1 MRHIPAAQE
10 KTDYSQRAHREV
22 EMSDKYD
29 LIVIGGGSIGLSTAY
44 HASRRNL
51 RTLVVERFGYF
62 NNIGSSAGASRQYRV
77 QYSEKYL
84 AELALAAQ
92 NYWADLQLRTFDQ
105 LIGVVGSVWFG
116 DPSLA
121 SQEGGI
127 GEAMKTM
134 NKLGIP
140 YTPLNAGQI
149 ETLFRFKDLPANYTG
164 FFQPNGG
171 IINLKATQA
180 ALYNV
185 ARNSGQVVFHEY
197 ETVTNI
203 EPVENDSI
211 VVTTE
216 DAQGEHVY
224 KTDKLAITPGPY
236 VNEIL
241 VHLSLSINLD
251 IWEMSS
257 AYYRKREPGI
267 NFPTWFVF
275 QKPQTTSLFYGF
287 PEVEWDNPG
296 YIRVAPD
303 IPDRIL
309 SDPSQ
314 RSGAPSPK
322 SLALNSEWVRNHMD
336 GLDDEPQFTSTCL
349 IALSNDSKEL
359 LLDYP
364 PERIPSYQNIVIYT
378 AGWAAKFI
386 PILGEMVLQ
395 LLEKDRQYF
404 EFGKYKIDRS
414 HFKIQWPK

>member
-1 MRHIPAAQE
+1 MA
-10 KTDYSQRAHREV
+10 
-22 EMSDKYD
+22 DKYD
-29 LIVIGGGSIGLSTAY
+29 LIVIGGGAIGLSTAY
-44 HASRRNL
+44 HAARRNL
-51 RTLVVERFGYF
+51 KTLVIERFGYF
-62 NNIGSSAGASRQYRV
+62 NNAGSSAGASRQYRV
-77 QYSEKYL
+77 QYTEKYL
-84 AELALAAQ
+84 AELAIAAQ
-92 NYWADLQLRTFDQ
+92 NYWAELQLRTYDQ
-105 LIGVVGSVWFG
+105 LIGVVGSLWFG
-116 DPSLA
+116 DPSLS

-134 NKLGIP
+134 DKLGIA
-140 YTPLNAGQI
+140 YTPLKARQI
-149 ETLFRFKDLPANYTG
+149 EAAYRFKNLPPKYAG

-185 ARNSGQVVFHEY
+185 ARSSGLVEFHEY
-197 ETVTNI
+197 EAVTGLD
-203 EPVENDSI
+203 PRKGDAVT
-211 VVTTE
+211 VTTE
-216 DAQGEHVY
+216 DARGAHVY
-224 KTDKLAITPGPY
+224 TASKLAVTPGPY

-241 VHLSLSINLD
+241 AHLNLSINLS

-257 AYYRKREPGI
+257 AYYRKKDAAV

-275 QKPQTTSLFYGF
+275 QKPQNTSLFYGF
-287 PEVEWDNPG
+287 PEVEWAHPG

-314 RSGAPSPK
+314 RSGVPDAK
-322 SLALNSEWVRNHMD
+322 SLAFNSAWVREHME

-349 IALSNDSKEL
+349 IALSNNSKEL

-364 PERIPSYQNIVIYT
+364 PASTPGRHNIVVYT

-395 LLEKDRQYF
+395 LLERDRQFF
-404 EFGKYKIDRS
+404 EFGKYKIDRAN
-414 HFKIQWPK
+414 FKIQWPK

>member
-1 MRHIPAAQE
+1 MA
-10 KTDYSQRAHREV
+10 
-22 EMSDKYD
+22 DKYD

-44 HASRRNL
+44 HASRRRL
-51 RTLVVERFGYF
+51 KTLVIEQYGYF

-84 AELALAAQ
+84 SELALAAQ
-92 NYWADLQLRTFDQ
+92 NYWADLQLRTLDT
-105 LIGVVGSVWFG
+105 LIGVVGSLWFG

-127 GEAMKTM
+127 GEAIKTM
-134 NKLGIP
+134 DKLGIP
-140 YTPLNAGQI
+140 YTPLDAPQI
-149 ETLFRFKDLPANYTG
+149 ETLFRFKNLPKDYTG
-164 FFQPNGG
+164 FFQANGG

-185 ARNSGQVVFHEY
+185 AEKSGLVDLHEY

-203 EPVENDSI
+203 ETKANDSI
-211 VVTTE
+211 TVATE
-216 DAQGEHVY
+216 DAQGQHSY
-224 KTDKLAITPGPY
+224 KTEKLAITPGPY

-241 VHLSLSINLD
+241 AHLGLSINLA

-257 AYYRKREPGI
+257 AYYRKTDMDI
-267 NFPTWFVF
+267 NYPTWFVF
-275 QKPQTTSLFYGF
+275 QQPQDTSLFYGF
-287 PEVEWDNPG
+287 PEVEWSHPG

-314 RSGAPSPK
+314 RSAAPSPK

-364 PERIPSYQNIVIYT
+364 PERIPNNRNIVVYT

-386 PILGEMVLQ
+386 PILGEMVLE
-395 LLEKDRQYF
+395 LLEKDRQFF

-414 HFKIQWPK
+414 HFKIRWPK

>member
-1 MRHIPAAQE
+1 MQM
-10 KTDYSQRAHREV
+10 T
-22 EMSDKYD
+22 DKYD

-44 HASRRNL
+44 HASRRKL
-51 RTLVVERFGYF
+51 KTLVIERFGYF

-84 AELALAAQ
+84 SELALAAQ

-127 GEAMKTM
+127 GEAIKTM

-140 YTPLNAGQI
+140 YTPLDAQQI
-149 ETLFRFKDLPANYTG
+149 ETLFRFKNLPTDYTG

-180 ALYNV
+180 TLYNI
-185 ARNSGQVVFHEY
+185 AQNSGLVDFHQY

-203 EPVENDSI
+203 ESLENDNI
-211 VVTTE
+211 IVTTQS
-216 DAQGEHVY
+216 AQGERVY

-241 VHLSLSINLD
+241 VHLGLSINLD

-257 AYYRKREPGI
+257 AYYKKTESNI

-275 QKPQTTSLFYGF
+275 QKPQNTSLFYGF
-287 PEVEWDNPG
+287 PEVEWAHPG

-303 IPDRIL
+303 IPDRII

-314 RSGAPSPK
+314 RSRTPSPK

-336 GLDDEPQFTSTCL
+336 GLDDTPQFTSTCL

-364 PERIPSYQNIVIYT
+364 PERTPNHQNIVVYT

-386 PILGEMVLQ
+386 PILGEMILQ

-404 EFGKYKIDRS
+404 EFGKYKIDRV
-414 HFKIQWPK
+414 HFKIR

>member
-1 MRHIPAAQE
+1 MA
-10 KTDYSQRAHREV
+10 
-22 EMSDKYD
+22 DKYD
-29 LIVIGGGSIGLSTAY
+29 LIVIGGGSMGLSTAY
-44 HASRRNL
+44 HASRRKMK
-51 RTLVVERFGYF
+51 TLVIEQYGYF
-62 NNIGSSAGASRQYRV
+62 NNAGSSAGESRQYRV
-77 QYSEKYL
+77 QYSQKYL
-84 AELALAAQ
+84 SELALAAQ
-92 NYWADLQLRTFDQ
+92 NYWADLQLRTADT
-105 LIGVVGSVWFG
+105 LIGVVGSLWFG

-134 NKLGIP
+134 DKLGIP
-140 YTPLNAGQI
+140 YTPMDARQI
-149 ETLFRFKDLPANYTG
+149 ESLFRFKNLPKDYSG
-164 FFQPNGG
+164 FFQANGG

-185 ARNSGQVVFHEY
+185 AEKSGLVDFHEY

-203 EPVENDSI
+203 ETKENRPI
-211 VVTTE
+211 AVATE
-216 DAQGEHVY
+216 DALGRHVY
-224 KTDKLAITPGPY
+224 KTKKLAITPGPY

-241 VHLSLSINLD
+241 AHLGLSINLA

-257 AYYRKREPGI
+257 AYYRKTDEDI

-275 QKPQTTSLFYGF
+275 QQPQDTSLFYGF
-287 PEVEWDNPG
+287 PQVDWSHPG

-314 RSGAPSPK
+314 RSVAPSPK
-322 SLALNSEWVRNHMD
+322 SLALNSEWVRNHME
-336 GLDDEPQFTSTCL
+336 GLDDSPQFASTCL

-364 PERIPSYQNIVIYT
+364 PERIPNHRNIVVYT

-386 PILGEMVLQ
+386 PILGEMILE
-395 LLEKDRQYF
+395 LLEKDRRYF
-404 EFGKYKIDRS
+404 EFGKYRIDRA
-414 HFKIQWPK
+414 HFKIRWPK